1 MSDHPKVTARETIRA
16 VSGGTAAPVDVALPR
31 DFGARYGD
39 GVSRGLCLGG
49 GGLFFIAWQ
58 IAYLQT
64 LASEGIPVDASDRM
78 VGTSAGSFVASAL
91 AGGHLGRVRLEMSVL
106 ASLSSLFSVRTSE
119 PNLRTSQ
126 QRALDLLMEADDSY
140 DDTVRA
146 IGHAALAAITPSQRA
161 MRHTVGLLIGA
172 RHWPTTELRI
182 TCVDAYTA
190 ERCVIANDAGVPLMS
205 AVAASCS
212 IPGVSSTQ
220 PIGDRRCMDGGVSGT
235 STHLDLLAG
244 ARRALVLSL
253 GDGTDSTAGMGTST
267 SAGVKQEI
275 EDFAQSGTDI
285 VFRFPEEVD
294 PEQLMSAEAVPGA
307 LAMGARQGAADVSQL
322 SSFWR

>member
-119 PNLRTSQ
+119 PNLRPSQ

-146 IGHAALAAITPSQRA
+146 IGHTALAAIPPSQRA
-161 MRHTVGLLIGA
+161 MRHIVGLLI
-172 RHWPTTELRI
+172 
-182 TCVDAYTA
+182 
-190 ERCVIANDAGVPLMS
+190 
-205 AVAASCS
+205 
-212 IPGVSSTQ
+212 
-220 PIGDRRCMDGGVSGT
+220 
-235 STHLDLLAG
+235 
-244 ARRALVLSL
+244 
-253 GDGTDSTAGMGTST
+253 
-267 SAGVKQEI
+267 I
-275 EDFAQSGTDI
+275 EDFAKFGTDI

-294 PEQLMSAEAVPGA
+294 PEQLMSAEAVPEA
-307 LAMGARQGAADVSQL
+307 LAHGCPPGCR
-322 SSFWR
+322 